1 MSAPEQQ
8 TAEKASQGH
17 GPESD
22 GEALT
27 RAEKR
32 LLIGLGIAGAVVVVI
47 VLAIKMLGGDDD
59 PTKAEQGTAENAP
72 ELSDGTIV
80 EAPAVMSPTTDPV
93 ADDLARA
100 DLAGGPL
107 DWALLGDG
115 SWSVDDGVLRSSSE
129 PADAN
134 PLAVVAVPD
143 ELGDGWAFSISV
155 ETPAQNA
162 GFIWGVVDENNYWE
176 LRSNQQYA
184 AVVINRVEDGE
195 TTQVKII
202 GPSGL
207 AEGQRYTL
215 AHQGETITIAEGG
228 EPFLTVSDESLA
240 KPRQVGVIASTDA
253 PAGFTE
259 PELAAI
265 VDD

>member
-8 TAEKASQGH
+8 TAEEASQGH

-100 DLAGGPL
+100 DLAG
-107 DWALLGDG
+107 
-115 SWSVDDGVLRSSSE
+115 
-129 PADAN
+129 
-134 PLAVVAVPD
+134 
-143 ELGDGWAFSISV
+143 
-155 ETPAQNA
+155 
-162 GFIWGVVDENNYWE
+162 
-176 LRSNQQYA
+176 
-184 AVVINRVEDGE
+184 
-195 TTQVKII
+195 
-202 GPSGL
+202 
-207 AEGQRYTL
+207 
-215 AHQGETITIAEGG
+215 
-228 EPFLTVSDESLA
+228 
-240 KPRQVGVIASTDA
+240 
-253 PAGFTE
+253 
-259 PELAAI
+259 
-265 VDD
+265 